1 MMESNKSDSWRARLS
16 EYLDDEL
23 DPSERA
29 ELETHLDACAECRTA
44 LEQLRR
50 VVARAARLVLADA
63 PPAEDLWPGIADRIH
78 ERPARAGAPATARS
92 RVPPRLALTIGAPQ
106 LAAAAVLLVVLS
118 SGVAWQL
125 GRGSLSATGPAE
137 TAALAPSGNT
147 LPAARI
153 ATHRYESAIAQFER
167 VLAEGRDR
175 LDTATVR
182 VVEQNL
188 AIIDRAID
196 EARGA
201 LAVDPSNAYLNRHLA
216 DAMRRKLD
224 LLRHTTFLT
233 EL

>member
-1 MMESNKSDSWRARLS
+1 MMEINETDSWRARLS

-23 DPSERA
+23 DPAERA
-29 ELETHLDACAECRTA
+29 ELETHLDGCAECRTT

-50 VVARAARLVLADA
+50 VVARAARLVEA
-63 PPAEDLWPGIADRIH
+63 PPAEDLWPGIADRIR
-78 ERPARAGAPATARS
+78 EGPARAGAPATARS
-92 RVPPRLALTIGAPQ
+92 RALPRRALTIGVPQ

-137 TAALAPSGNT
+137 TAAVPPAGNT
-147 LPAARI
+147 VPVAII

-182 VVEQNL
+182 VVERNL

-201 LAVDPSNAYLNRHLA
+201 LAADPSNAYLNRHLA

-224 LLRHTTFLT
+224 LLRRTTSLAQ
-233 EL
+233 L

>member
-1 MMESNKSDSWRARLS
+1 MMESSKADTWRARLS
-16 EYLDDEL
+16 EYVDDEL
-23 DPSERA
+23 DPAECA
-29 ELETHLDACAECRTA
+29 ELEAHVDGCAECRTA
-44 LEQLRR
+44 LEQLHS
-50 VVARAARLVLADA
+50 VVARAARLVDA
-63 PPAEDLWPGIADRIH
+63 PPAKDLWPSIADRIH
-78 ERPARAGAPATARS
+78 EEHARAGAPATARS
-92 RVPPRLALTIGAPQ
+92 RVLPRRTLTLGVPQ

-125 GRGSLSATGPAE
+125 GRGSLSATGPDE
-137 TAALAPSGNT
+137 TAAVAPAGST
-147 LPAARI
+147 LPVAII
-153 ATHRYESAIAQFER
+153 ATRHYESAIAQVER

-182 VVEQNL
+182 VVEKNL

-201 LAVDPSNAYLNRHLA
+201 LAADPSNAYLNRHLA

-224 LLRHTTFLT
+224 LLRRTMSLA

>member
-1 MMESNKSDSWRARLS
+1 MMESNEADSWRARLS

-29 ELETHLDACAECRTA
+29 ELETHLDGCAECRTA

-50 VVARAARLVLADA
+50 VVTHAARLVDA
-63 PPAEDLWPGIADRIH
+63 PPAEDLWPGIAHRIH
-78 ERPARAGAPATARS
+78 EGPARAGASATARS
-92 RVPPRLALTIGAPQ
+92 RVLRRRALTIGVPQ

-125 GRGSLSATGPAE
+125 GRGSLSATGPDK
-137 TAALAPSGNT
+137 TAAVALSGNT
-147 LPAARI
+147 LAVSSI

-182 VVEQNL
+182 VVEANL

-196 EARGA
+196 EAREA
-201 LAVDPSNAYLNRHLA
+201 LATDPSNAYLNRHLA

-224 LLRHTTFLT
+224 LLRRTTSLT
-233 EL
+233 QL

>member
-1 MMESNKSDSWRARLS
+1 MMEINETDSWRARLS

-23 DPSERA
+23 DPAERA
-29 ELETHLDACAECRTA
+29 ELETHLDRCAECRTT

-50 VVARAARLVLADA
+50 VLARAARLVDA

-78 ERPARAGAPATARS
+78 EEPARAGAPATARS
-92 RVPPRLALTIGAPQ
+92 RALPRRALTIGVPQ

-125 GRGSLSATGPAE
+125 GRDSLSATGPDE
-137 TAALAPSGNT
+137 TTAVAPSGNAV
-147 LPAARI
+147 PVAII

-182 VVEQNL
+182 VVEENL

-201 LAVDPSNAYLNRHLA
+201 LAADPSNAYLNRHLA
-216 DAMRRKLD
+216 NAMRWKLD
-224 LLRHTTFLT
+224 LLRRTTSLVQ
-233 EL
+233 L

>member
-1 MMESNKSDSWRARLS
+1 MMESNKADTWRARLS

-23 DPSERA
+23 DSAERA
-29 ELETHLDACAECRTA
+29 ELETHLDGCAECRTA

-50 VVARAARLVLADA
+50 VIACAARLVDA
-63 PPAEDLWPGIADRIH
+63 PPAEELWPGIADRIH
-78 ERPARAGAPATARS
+78 EEPSRTGAPATARS
-92 RVPPRLALTIGAPQ
+92 RALPRRTLTIGVPQ

-125 GRGSLSATGPAE
+125 GRDSLSATGPDE
-137 TAALAPSGNT
+137 TTPVAPSGNA
-147 LPAARI
+147 LPVARI

-167 VLAEGRDR
+167 VLADGRDR

-182 VVEQNL
+182 VVEENL

-201 LAVDPSNAYLNRHLA
+201 LAADPSNAYLNRHLA

-224 LLRHTTFLT
+224 LLRRTTSVTQL
-233 EL
+233 

>member
-1 MMESNKSDSWRARLS
+1 MMESSEADTWRARLS

-23 DPSERA
+23 DSAEHA
-29 ELETHLDACAECRTA
+29 ELETHLVGCAECRTA

-50 VVARAARLVLADA
+50 VVARVARLVDA
-63 PPAEDLWPGIADRIH
+63 PPAEDLWPGIADRIR
-78 ERPARAGAPATARS
+78 EEPARAGTSATARS
-92 RVPPRLALTIGAPQ
+92 GALPRRALTIGVLQ

-125 GRGSLSATGPAE
+125 GRGSLSATGPDE
-137 TAALAPSGNT
+137 TAAVALSVNA
-147 LPAARI
+147 LPVLRI

-196 EARGA
+196 EARAA
-201 LAVDPSNAYLNRHLA
+201 LAADPSNAYLNRHLA
-216 DAMRRKLD
+216 DAMRLKLD
-224 LLRHTTFLT
+224 LLRRTTSLT

>member
-1 MMESNKSDSWRARLS
+1 MMEINEMDSWRARLS

-23 DPSERA
+23 DPAERT
-29 ELETHLDACAECRTA
+29 ELETHLDGCAECRTT

-50 VVARAARLVLADA
+50 VLARAARLVEA

-78 ERPARAGAPATARS
+78 EGPARAGAPATARS
-92 RVPPRLALTIGAPQ
+92 RALPRRALTIGVPQ

-125 GRGSLSATGPAE
+125 GRGSLSATGRAE
-137 TAALAPSGNT
+137 TAAVAPAGNT
-147 LPAARI
+147 LPVAII

-188 AIIDRAID
+188 AIIDRAIE

-216 DAMRRKLD
+216 DTMRRKLD
-224 LLRHTTFLT
+224 LLRRTTSLAQ
-233 EL
+233 L

>member
-1 MMESNKSDSWRARLS
+1 MMEINETDSWRARLS

-23 DPSERA
+23 DPAERA
-29 ELETHLDACAECRTA
+29 ELETHLDRCAECRTT

-50 VVARAARLVLADA
+50 VLARAARLVDA
-63 PPAEDLWPGIADRIH
+63 PPAEDLWPGIADRIR
-78 ERPARAGAPATARS
+78 EGPARARVPATARS
-92 RVPPRLALTIGAPQ
+92 RALPRRALTIGVPQ

-125 GRGSLSATGPAE
+125 GRGSLSATGPDE
-137 TAALAPSGNT
+137 TAAVPPAGNNV
-147 LPAARI
+147 PVAII

-182 VVEQNL
+182 VVEENL

-201 LAVDPSNAYLNRHLA
+201 LAADPSNAYLNRHLA

-224 LLRHTTFLT
+224 LLRRTTSLAQ
-233 EL
+233 L

>member
-1 MMESNKSDSWRARLS
+1 MMESNKPDTWRARLS

-23 DPSERA
+23 DPAEHA
-29 ELETHLDACAECRTA
+29 ELETHLDGCAECQTA

-50 VVARAARLVLADA
+50 VVARAARLVDA

-78 ERPARAGAPATARS
+78 EEPARTGASATARS
-92 RVPPRLALTIGAPQ
+92 SVLPRRALTIGVPQ

-125 GRGSLSATGPAE
+125 GRDSLSATGPDE
-137 TAALAPSGNT
+137 TTAVAPSGNAV
-147 LPAARI
+147 PVARI

-167 VLAEGRDR
+167 VLADGRDR

-182 VVEQNL
+182 VVEENL

-201 LAVDPSNAYLNRHLA
+201 LAADPSNAYLNRHLA
-216 DAMRRKLD
+216 NAMRRKLD
-224 LLRHTTFLT
+224 LLRRTTSLT
-233 EL
+233 QL